1 MPMWLFRRNLDISQ
15 AMTRI
20 SNKADI
26 APVTR
31 LLRNGARR
39 YYGFT
44 SNELIALLTDS
55 HAIVLE
61 SMGEIW
67 GVAMVSNRQERAT
80 WIRCIALDK
89 GLEVATGMQMLLSS
103 LHQALHKRG
112 LDVIFYAGDE
122 TADAWVIP
130 ALHQIG
136 YIQDADVLVYETHA
150 MDIPSHG
157 NQHVSIRPARS
168 SDMHTIRD
176 IDHACF
182 EAQWT
187 KDNET
192 LETAFTL
199 PGMFIVAELSKRL
212 VGFAHAT
219 SHFEGRLIHLVRIAV
234 EPSQQGQAIGIR
246 LLAEVVRFAREQKA
260 NIITLN
266 TQSYNERAQK
276 LYRWFGFTPTG
287 ERQPILRY
295 NL

>member
-1 MPMWLFRRNLDISQ
+1 MPMWLFRRHLDISQ
-15 AMTRI
+15 ATTRI
-20 SNKADI
+20 SDKADI

-44 SNELIALLTDS
+44 SNELVTLLADS

-61 SMGEIW
+61 HMGEIW
-67 GVAMVSNRQERAT
+67 GVAVVSNRQERAT

-89 GLEVATGMQMLLSS
+89 GLSVATGMQMLLSS
-103 LHQALHKRG
+103 LHQTLHKRG
-112 LDVIFYAGDE
+112 LNVIFYAGDE
-122 TADAWVIP
+122 TADSWVIP
-130 ALHQIG
+130 ALQQIG
-136 YIQDADVLVYETHA
+136 YIQDADVLVYEKHT

-157 NQHVSIRPARS
+157 NQYVSIRSAQS
-168 SDMHTIRD
+168 SDLHTIRD

-182 EAQWT
+182 ETQWT
-187 KDNET
+187 KDNVT
-192 LETAFTL
+192 LDTALTL

-219 SHFEGRLIHLVRIAV
+219 SHFEGRLTHLVRIAV

-246 LLAEVVRFAREQKA
+246 LLAEVIQFAREKKA
-260 NIITLN
+260 HVVTLN
-266 TQSYNERAQK
+266 TQSYNDRAQQ
-276 LYRWFGFTPTG
+276 LYRWFGFIPTG
-287 ERQPILRY
+287 EHQPILRY